1 MNGEQVVNMM
11 ERSPHLTRLKWI
23 VLVAV
28 SLVMACAAPVA
39 TPTSVPPA
47 VAPTAI
53 SPSTPRSAEKESE
66 GDLSDEQI
74 ATLDSLEQV
83 DDHPLYT
90 MVNYG
95 EYAEATSVPELVEQP
110 VDPTRPKPSVVP
122 SAGDWA
128 CSLFAALGDGDGM
141 LYGRNFDWEYSPA
154 LLLFTDPPDGYA
166 SASMV
171 DIAYLGFGGAEAQG
185 LTDLP
190 LAERE
195 GMLRAPFLPFDG
207 FNEQGLAIGMAAV
220 PPGNVHPDP
229 DKETLGSLMVM
240 REILDHASNVDEAVV
255 ILQNHNV
262 DMGGGPPLHYL
273 VADASGRAALVEF
286 YQGDVVVM
294 VNEDPWH
301 LATNFLCAA
310 AGDST
315 EGTCW
320 RYDKISERLEEAQ
333 GRLSAEDGLALLA
346 DVSQDGTQWSIVYGL
361 SIGDVTVA
369 MGRQYEVIHTFH
381 LDPAGS

>member
-1 MNGEQVVNMM
+1 MNSKKAVNVMEQP
-11 ERSPHLTRLKWI
+11 SPLARLKWM
-23 VLVAV
+23 VLVAA
-28 SLVMACAAPVA
+28 SLVMSCAAPVA
-39 TPTSVPPA
+39 KPTSVLPA
-47 VAPTAI
+47 IAPTAV
-53 SPSTPRSAEKESE
+53 SPSTPHPAESE

-83 DDHPLYT
+83 DDYPLYT
-90 MVNYG
+90 MVYHG
-95 EYAEATSVPELVEQP
+95 EYAEATSVAELVEQS
-110 VDPTRPKPSVVP
+110 VDPTWPKPSVVP

-207 FNEQGLAIGMAAV
+207 FNEQGLALGMAAV

-240 REILDHASNVDEAVV
+240 REILDHAGNVDEAAA
-255 ILQNHNV
+255 ILQNHNI

-286 YQGDVVVM
+286 YQGEVVVI
-294 VNEDPWH
+294 VNRDPWH

-310 AGDST
+310 AGVSV
-315 EGTCW
+315 EGMCG
-320 RYDKISERLEEAQ
+320 RYDKISERLGEAQ
-333 GRLSAEDGLALLA
+333 GRLSVQDGLALLA
-346 DVSQDGTQWSIVYGL
+346 EVSQDGTQWSVIYGM
-361 SIGDVTVA
+361 SIADVTIA
-369 MGRQYEVIHTFH
+369 MGRQYEVVHTFH
-381 LDPAGS
+381 LDPAGG